1 MVRTAT
7 TDGGEA
13 GQEAGRRRLMAA
25 LALAELSALEAA
37 WAEIQPPPGFK
48 SVRGPETG
56 LVMIRG
62 RIGGG
67 GAPFNLG
74 EATVSRATVRLDS
87 GEIGFGQT
95 LGIAPRKAELAAL
108 LDALAQRPDHAARIA
123 DLVDCILSQVAD
135 NDAVHR
141 RRTAATRVDFFTM
154 VRGED

>member
-1 MVRTAT
+1 MTQPQTAET
-7 TDGGEA
+7 A
-13 GQEAGRRRLMAA
+13 GPDRRRIMEA
-25 LALAELSALEAA
+25 LAKADQSLLEEIWAGLAPQPIHSA
-37 WAEIQPPPGFK
+37 
-48 SVRGPETG
+48 VRGPETG

-74 EATVSRATVRLDS
+74 EATVSRATIRLES

-95 LGIAPRKAELAAL
+95 LGLAPRKAELAAL
-108 LDALAQRPDHAARIA
+108 FDALSQRAEFSGLVSELVASIEAGIA
-123 DLVDCILSQVAD
+123 DD
-135 NDAVHR
+135 DAEHL

>member
-1 MVRTAT
+1 MTQPQTAET
-7 TDGGEA
+7 ASPE
-13 GQEAGRRRLMAA
+13 RRRMMEA
-25 LALAELSALEAA
+25 LAKADQSALEDA
-37 WAEIQPPPGFK
+37 WAGLEPKPAF
-48 SVRGPETG
+48 SAVRGPETG

-74 EATVSRATVRLDS
+74 EATVSRATVRLKT

-95 LGIAPRKAELAAL
+95 LGLAPRKAELAAIF
-108 LDALAQRPDHAARIA
+108 DALAQREEHVEAVA
-123 DLVDCILSQVAD
+123 DLVASIESIIAEQ
-135 NDAVHR
+135 DAEHL

>member
-1 MVRTAT
+1 MTQPRSAET
-7 TDGGEA
+7 GSPK
-13 GQEAGRRRLMAA
+13 RRR
-25 LALAELSALEAA
+25 ALEALAKAELPILEQA
-37 WAEIQPPPGFK
+37 WHRLAPKPAYAA
-48 SVRGPETG
+48 VRGPETG

-74 EATVSRATVRLDS
+74 EATVSRATIRLET

-95 LGIAPRKAELAAL
+95 LGLAPRKVELAAL
-108 LDALAQRPDHAARIA
+108 FDALAQRVEHGPAVAE
-123 DLVDCILSQVAD
+123 LVASIEAKVAEQ
-135 NDAVHR
+135 DAEQL

>member
-1 MVRTAT
+1 MTRPQNAETSNP
-7 TDGGEA
+7 D
-13 GQEAGRRRLMAA
+13 RRRMMEA
-25 LALAELSALEAA
+25 LAKAEQSKLEDVWTGLEAKPVFSA
-37 WAEIQPPPGFK
+37 
-48 SVRGPETG
+48 VRGPETG

-74 EATVSRATVRLDS
+74 EATVSRATIRLET

-108 LDALAQRPDHAARIA
+108 FDALAQRDEYAAFVA
-123 DLVDCILSQVAD
+123 DLVASIGKEVLEQDEENL
-135 NDAVHR
+135 

>member
-1 MVRTAT
+1 MTRPQDAETSGP
-7 TDGGEA
+7 D
-13 GQEAGRRRLMAA
+13 RRRMMAA
-25 LALAELSALEAA
+25 LAKAEQSKLEAVWTGLETKPA
-37 WAEIQPPPGFK
+37 FTA
-48 SVRGPETG
+48 VRGPETG

-74 EATVSRATVRLDS
+74 EATVSRATIRLES
-87 GEIGFGQT
+87 GEVGFGQT

-108 LDALAQRPDHAARIA
+108 FDALAQRDEHAALISALVASVEAGIA
-123 DLVDCILSQVAD
+123 EQ
-135 NDAVHR
+135 DAEHL